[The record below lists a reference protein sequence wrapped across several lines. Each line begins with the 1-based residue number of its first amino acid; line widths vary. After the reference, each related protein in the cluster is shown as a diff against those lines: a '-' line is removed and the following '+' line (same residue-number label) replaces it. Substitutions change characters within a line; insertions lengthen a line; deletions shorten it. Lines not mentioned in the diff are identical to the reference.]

1 MTASPRHELWQRV
14 RWPALGLALAM
25 AYGVAG
31 YMILEGWRFLD
42 ALYMTVITL
51 TTVGFR
57 EVRPLDDSGRIFTLT
72 LIAIGVGLV
81 LITVTARRF
90 CDQH

>member
-14 RWPALGLALAM
+14 RWPALGLVLAM

-31 YMILEGWRFLD
+31 YMILEGWRFMD

-57 EVRPLDDSGRIFTLT
+57 EVRPLDDRLRHYGRKLLQPGDRPISEH
-72 LIAIGVGLV
+72 V
-81 LITVTARRF
+81 RRALLLR
-90 CDQH
+90 